1 MTNDGIIS
9 LESYKMTKTIKQIN
23 CPGELAVDDWQ
34 FLQNE
39 IDNLNDSLDTDQL
52 SDDISR
58 DSRSNNRSSR
68 QKSLFGPAE
77 MAFGGWVMIA
87 IVFFVAMMSILPF
100 LLSKEEM
107 PLPNFSIKQNSE
119 LPGEEVIRGG
129 SSDTELVATVT
140 DQVDAKE
147 DDTLGFRYHG
157 SNNIWIRFD
166 NDKAGSKSA
175 KLTTT
180 IIREGQEPEV
190 QNTLYPYIKV
200 DDLPYGETKFTIIAE
215 NVAGKVEKLLT
226 ITKTTHRAA
235 CDASP
240 ANQTH
245 KYCKHFYKTD
255 DKPVPTLPNY
265 SGSGCIH
272 YEAGRCWDEI
282 EDEAYEN
289 GRWDRDFGSYG
300 GGYNPPNDCTG
311 ICEDIYDEAYTQ
323 GYWE

>member
-87 IVFFVAMMSILPF
+87 IVFFVAMVSILPF

-140 DQVDAKE
+140 DQIDAKE
-147 DDTLGFRYHG
+147 DDALGFRYHG

-166 NDKAGSKSA
+166 NDKAGSKPA

-180 IIREGQEPEV
+180 ITREGREPEV

-200 DDLPYGETKFTIIAE
+200 DNLVSFE
-215 NVAGKVEKLLT
+215 
-226 ITKTTHRAA
+226 
-235 CDASP
+235 
-240 ANQTH
+240 
-245 KYCKHFYKTD
+245 
-255 DKPVPTLPNY
+255 
-265 SGSGCIH
+265 
-272 YEAGRCWDEI
+272 
-282 EDEAYEN
+282 
-289 GRWDRDFGSYG
+289 
-300 GGYNPPNDCTG
+300 
-311 ICEDIYDEAYTQ
+311 
-323 GYWE
+323 